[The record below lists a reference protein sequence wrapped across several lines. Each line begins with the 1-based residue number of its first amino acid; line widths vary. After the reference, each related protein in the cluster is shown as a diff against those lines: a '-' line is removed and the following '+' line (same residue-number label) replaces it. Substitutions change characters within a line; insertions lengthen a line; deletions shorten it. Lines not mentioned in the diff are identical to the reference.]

1 MAIFVFGSAYAQE
14 AEEIWAEFCEEIGN
28 YAGKA
33 LSDLA
38 DANND
43 LNECLPDFRD
53 CRTGEGFGRADSLAD
68 CLDEGYTCTSRAN
81 NKKEQAC
88 IQFKEDLEDSWQ
100 DTLRQAG
107 REDVEEELKD
117 YLNGS
122 PDPRLG
128 ECFRPAR
135 QVLRACAGRR
145 IARSGD

>member
-1 MAIFVFGSAYAQE
+1 MAIFVCGPAYVQE
-14 AEEIWAEFCEEIGN
+14 AEEIWAEFCEEIDN
-28 YAGKA
+28 DAGKA

-53 CRTGEGFGRADSLAD
+53 CRSGEGFGRADSLAD
-68 CLDEGYTCTSRAN
+68 CLDEGYTCTGRADE
-81 NKKEQAC
+81 KKAQAC
-88 IQFKEDLEDSWQ
+88 DDFKEDLEDAWQ
-100 DTLRQAG
+100 DALRQAG
-107 REDVEEELKD
+107 LEGEEDQLKD

-122 PDPRLG
+122 PDPALG

-145 IARSGD
+145 IVQPGD